1 MALLDQ
7 RSLHHIDPRL
17 AGVEMQLK
25 EAYYNLDKTTSSF
38 DSDLDN
44 KLKPLKR
51 YKWWAIGIA
60 IPLLFLAPFLLI
72 SIIPIYFLLK
82 HSLKSF
88 TKGVLTRA
96 YMMAPIASALNLEYS
111 VGGNLL
117 ICEEAINAGILTE
130 GGRAVA
136 EDGFNGE
143 VNGIHFYF
151 TEVHIRTLHQNNDS
165 KRLFNGAV
173 IKLSMPEPVDTPIV
187 VLQDAGL
194 WNMLISRRQ
203 SLKGLQR
210 VKLEQKDFE
219 KEYQVYA
226 KDEQTCR
233 EVLTPEY
240 MAKLSQVKTFFS
252 SGNLPKGLKI
262 PEVKAQ
268 MFIEG
273 SDILISLDYGA
284 NLFSPKKLQNEYDP
298 SWAEDIAKQFLLI
311 ENLAKSLVR

>member
-1 MALLDQ
+1 MALLEQ

-44 KLKPLKR
+44 KLKSFKR
-51 YKWWAIGIA
+51 YKWWAVGIA

-117 ICEEAINAGILTE
+117 ICEEAISAGILAK

-143 VNGIHFYF
+143 VNGIPFYF
-151 TEVHIRTLHQNNDS
+151 TEVHIRTHHQNNDS

-194 WNMLISRRQ
+194 WNMLINRRQ

-210 VKLEQKDFE
+210 VKFEQKDFE

-226 KDEQTCR
+226 KDEETCR

-240 MAKLSQVKTFFS
+240 MAQLSQVKTFFS
-252 SGNLPKGLKI
+252 SSHLPKGLKI

-284 NLFSPKKLQNEYDP
+284 NLFSPKKLQKEYDP

-311 ENLAKSLVR
+311 ENLAKSLVH